1 MLLPNHLYYLGP
13 GDEPWVDLMDNDEVT
28 SRAILLNIG
37 EGRSAEENLWRAD
50 LRGCLPDV
58 DSESDPREWQF
69 RIDRGDGAP
78 QTWLLLPLDP
88 PESEL
93 TTAYRAG
100 QVVEF
105 QARVL
110 GVDDNPARAPHRR
123 YILAEAAEGITLTL
137 DYQGDPP
144 LLVVDQTYRL
154 VAWTDITRGS
164 LSPAPTNATATVP
177 APLPDARSYGLQVF
191 DDAGLLFLGLTN
203 TDLRDD
209 PLDVELTN
217 AAGECPAV
225 PVPSNP
231 CVVSRQVQP
240 LAIRWGDDRLT
251 LYPGDDG
258 QLTHDGA
265 LYEVSLYRNRQ
276 LAFPD
281 PACTDYSELTRSL
294 RIERVD
300 PPPVLMPLNSTG
312 VVPPAQWLV
321 SAGLLKSGKAVPMLS
336 PTVPL

>member
-1 MLLPNHLYYLGP
+1 MNKFRFALLIGLALLLAGCNAPQLAPAP
-13 GDEPWVDLMDNDEVT
+13 GAVDVASEPQIDLPVQ
-28 SRAILLNIG
+28 
-37 EGRSAEENLWRAD
+37 
-50 LRGCLPDV
+50 C
-58 DSESDPREWQF
+58 
-69 RIDRGDGAP
+69 RGDGAP

-110 GVDDNPARAPHRR
+110 GVDDDPARAPHRR
-123 YILAEAAEGITLTL
+123 FILAEAAEGITLTL

-144 LLVVDQTYRL
+144 LLAVDQTYRL
-154 VAWTDITRGS
+154 VAWTDIASGS
-164 LSPAPTNATATVP
+164 LSPAPTDAGDHGDRDATP
-177 APLPDARSYGLQVF
+177 RGRSYGLQVF
-191 DDAGLLFLGLTN
+191 DEAGLLFLGLTN

-209 PLDVELTN
+209 PLDVELTD

-251 LYPGDDG
+251 LYPGEDG
-258 QLTHDGA
+258 QLTHDDA
-265 LYEVSLYRNRQ
+265 LYEVSLFRNRQ
-276 LAFPD
+276 LAFPEL
-281 PACTDYSELTRSL
+281 ACTSYGELTRSL
-294 RIERVD
+294 RIERLD
-300 PPPVLMPLNSTG
+300 PPPVI
-312 VVPPAQWLV
+312 VPP
-321 SAGLLKSGKAVPMLS
+321 
-336 PTVPL
+336 PTVTGTLTTTLPLTGTLPLTVTAPITTP

>member
-1 MLLPNHLYYLGP
+1 MNRHFLALLATLVLAVALASCSVPQLAPEP
-13 GDEPWVDLMDNDEVT
+13 GSPDSVTDQQIDLPEQ
-28 SRAILLNIG
+28 
-37 EGRSAEENLWRAD
+37 
-50 LRGCLPDV
+50 C
-58 DSESDPREWQF
+58 
-69 RIDRGDGAP
+69 RGDGAP

-300 PPPVLMPLNSTG
+300 PPPVLMP
-312 VVPPAQWLV
+312 P
-321 SAGLLKSGKAVPMLS
+321 
-336 PTVPL
+336 PTVTGTVTTTQPLTGTLLLTETVPITTTP